1 MIWYTQKKMEKRVVI
16 FVPGLGDEVRATYLA
31 TLPWRLHGFN
41 NFVYPAPWNDTTQSL
56 EEKLKKFKS
65 FLRST
70 YKKPVFLVGA
80 SAGASFV
87 LNTMYENPDLIDKAV
102 ALCGR
107 LRSGK
112 DVSPTL
118 DQAAKRSSAF
128 KESVSLF
135 ERRTPELTPEFKQKI
150 LTVRSLNDYVVPEET
165 AKLDGVK
172 NIITPLPF
180 HVPSIYGALTIFN
193 KEIIDFLKD

>member
-1 MIWYTQKKMEKRVVI
+1 MEKRDVI

-31 TLPWRLHGFN
+31 TLPWRLHGFETS
-41 NFVYPAPWNDTTQSL
+41 VYPAPWNNTTQSL
-56 EEKLKKFKS
+56 KEKLKKFKS
-65 FLRST
+65 HLRSIH
-70 YKKPVFLVGA
+70 KKPVLLVGA

-112 DVSPTL
+112 NVSSTL
-118 DQAAKRSSAF
+118 DRAAKKSSAF
-128 KESVSLF
+128 RESVLLF
-135 ERRTPELTPEFKQKI
+135 ERRTPKLSSEFKQKV

-165 AKLDGVK
+165 AKLNGAR